1 MVSFLVVA
9 IVVGL
14 SMTLDEDWEGNLC
27 ALMSALSMALFFV
40 IIRSVNA
47 GRNDDEKIDMGPC
60 NVVAGSIVVFVSGM
74 VCIGFQVDLGDV
86 TDDEW
91 LYLALQGI
99 VILAIGNSCLTAA
112 TRYLAATEVT
122 IIMLLDTI
130 LEPVWVWLAG
140 LDTPPLYRFA
150 K

>member
-1 MVSFLVVA
+1 MVSFLAVA

-14 SMTLDEDWEGNLC
+14 SMTLDDDWEGNLY
-27 ALMSALSMALFFV
+27 ALMSAFSQALFFV

-47 GRNDDEKIDMGPC
+47 GKNDDEKIDMGPC
-60 NVVAGSIVVFVSGM
+60 NVVAGTIVSFVSGM

-112 TRYLAATEVT
+112 TRYIAATE
-122 IIMLLDTI
+122 
-130 LEPVWVWLAG
+130 G
-140 LDTPPLYRFA
+140 
-150 K
+150 

>member
-1 MVSFLVVA
+1 MIAIVVSFLAGA

-40 IIRSVNA
+40 TIRSVNA
-47 GRNDDEKIDMGPC
+47 ARKDDEKIDMGPC
-60 NVVAGSIVVFVSGM
+60 NVVAGTIVVFVSGM
-74 VCIGFQVDLGDV
+74 VCIGFQVDLGAV

-99 VILAIGNSCLTAA
+99 VILAIGNTCLTAA
-112 TRYLAATEVT
+112 TRYLAATEGQ
-122 IIMLLDTI
+122 L
-130 LEPVWVWLAG
+130 PNN
-140 LDTPPLYRFA
+140 PPQN
-150 K
+150 